1 MKTLRDR
8 SRWSRM
14 LLIRYSNGKVLEGV
28 LLALGDHK
36 IRVALKDSDDVTE
49 YRLVSQHWVSE
60 DCEVV
65 TMGFE
70 HEVSE
75 VVEEDEFLES
85 MVLTGFE
92 RPVARHL
99 M

>member
-1 MKTLRDR
+1 M
-8 SRWSRM
+8 
-14 LLIRYSNGKVLEGV
+14 VLYGA

-49 YRLVSQHWVSE
+49 YRLVNQRWVSE

-65 TMGFE
+65 TMSFD
-70 HEVSE
+70 HEESAIAA
-75 VVEEDEFLES
+75 EDEFPES
-85 MVLTGFE
+85 MMLTGFE
-92 RPVARHL
+92 RPVARHI

>member
-1 MKTLRDR
+1 
-8 SRWSRM
+8 M

-70 HEVSE
+70 HEASE